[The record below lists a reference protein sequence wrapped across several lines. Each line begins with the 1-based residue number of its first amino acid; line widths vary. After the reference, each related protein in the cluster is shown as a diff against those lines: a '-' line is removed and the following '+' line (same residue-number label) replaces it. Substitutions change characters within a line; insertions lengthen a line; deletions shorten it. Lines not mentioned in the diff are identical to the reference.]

1 MGWFQSLFLMTGGT
15 PASRNWFIDS
25 TQATSLKMQPALLQ
39 EQFYLYVCLSAYLLV
54 YLSSCLTNLRETN
67 KLLTAAC
74 LINAACLSTLEQ
86 TFTLHVYL
94 PMYSMS
100 AAYEQLH
107 PVDSPLIGFSK
118 CVCLLVL
125 LW

>member
-1 MGWFQSLFLMTGGT
+1 
-15 PASRNWFIDS
+15 
-25 TQATSLKMQPALLQ
+25 MQPALLQ

-54 YLSSCLTNLRETN
+54 YLSSYLTNLRETN

-74 LINAACLSTLEQ
+74 LINAACLSTPEQ
-86 TFTLHVYL
+86 TFILDVYL

-107 PVDSPLIGFSK
+107 PVGSLLIGFPT
-118 CVCLLVL
+118 CVCRLVL

>member
-1 MGWFQSLFLMTGGT
+1 MMGGT
-15 PASRNWFIDS
+15 PASRNWFVDFIQ
-25 TQATSLKMQPALLQ
+25 TTSLKMQPALLQ
-39 EQFYLYVCLSAYLLV
+39 EQFYLFVCLSAYLLV
-54 YLSSCLTNLRETN
+54 YLSSHLTNLRETN

-86 TFTLHVYL
+86 TFILHVYL

-107 PVDSPLIGFSK
+107 PVDSPLIGFPE